1 MAAVERHLLGCV
13 GIGGNCFEYLLPDA
27 AFAPTCEAIVDGL
40 MRSVFARAVL
50 PATANSLHV
59 HDAAQNPPVVFSIRT
74 RLVGRQM
81 GNNLRPL
88 LVIEPKEVR
97 AHRLVPESVDQA
109 VESTHG

>member
-1 MAAVERHLLGCV
+1 
-13 GIGGNCFEYLLPDA
+13 
-27 AFAPTCEAIVDGL
+27 
-40 MRSVFARAVL
+40 
-50 PATANSLHV
+50 
-59 HDAAQNPPVVFSIRT
+59 
-74 RLVGRQM
+74 M